1 MLEGRFKSMEKHK
14 IVAIDDTPFICD
26 TLKAW
31 LKSAYDIQT
40 FLSGKE
46 GLKYLSDNHA
56 DLVLLD
62 YEMPAMTGY
71 EVLMSIR
78 TSKNISKIPVIFL
91 TGVTNER
98 METEM
103 MERGAT
109 DFIRKPLDL
118 AVLRKSIEKQLQ
130 AKA

>member
-1 MLEGRFKSMEKHK
+1 MGKPK

-31 LKSAYDIQT
+31 LKGEYEIQT

-46 GLKYLSDNHA
+46 GLQYISSNDV

-62 YEMPAMTGY
+62 YEMPTMTGY

-78 TSKNISKIPVIFL
+78 ANQKISKLPVIFL
-91 TGVTNER
+91 TAVTNER
-98 METEM
+98 MESEM
-103 MERGAT
+103 LERGAS
-109 DFIRKPLDL
+109 DFICKPLDL
-118 AVLRKSIEKQLQ
+118 ALLRQRIGKQLQ
-130 AKA
+130 SKSKA

>member
-1 MLEGRFKSMEKHK
+1 MGKPK

-31 LKSAYDIQT
+31 LKGEYEIQT

-46 GLKYLSDNHA
+46 GLQHISDNDV

-62 YEMPAMTGY
+62 YEMPVMTGY
-71 EVLMSIR
+71 EVLMGIR
-78 TSKNISKIPVIFL
+78 TNQKISKLPVIFL
-91 TGVTNER
+91 TGVINER
-98 METEM
+98 MEEEM
-103 MERGAT
+103 MERGAS

-118 AVLRKSIEKQLQ
+118 TLLRKHIVRQLKP
-130 AKA
+130 KA

>member
-1 MLEGRFKSMEKHK
+1 MGKPK

-26 TLKAW
+26 TLTAW
-31 LKSAYDIQT
+31 LKGTYEIRT

-46 GLKYLSDNHA
+46 GLQHLSDNDA

-62 YEMPAMTGY
+62 YEMPSMTGY

-78 TSKNISKIPVIFL
+78 TNKKINKIPVIFL

-98 METEM
+98 MEEEM
-103 MERGAT
+103 MERGAS

-118 AVLRKSIEKQLQ
+118 TVLRQRIEKQL
-130 AKA
+130 KSNP

>member
-1 MLEGRFKSMEKHK
+1 MGKPK
-14 IVAIDDTPFICD
+14 IVAIDDTPFIGD

-31 LKSAYDIQT
+31 LKGEYEIRT

-46 GLKYLSDNHA
+46 GLQYLSDNDV

-71 EVLMSIR
+71 EVLMGIR
-78 TSKNISKIPVIFL
+78 TNQKISKLPVIFL

-98 METEM
+98 MEEEM
-103 MERGAT
+103 MERGAS

-118 AVLRKSIEKQLQ
+118 TLLRQRIVKQL
-130 AKA
+130 KSKV